1 LRGQKTIFCGFGNS
15 QSNIARRRYRMNTP
29 AHLKVLSAGAV
40 KYVVTGL
47 APRFTQETGHAVGFT
62 FGTIAGVRKRLADGE
77 TADVIIGTAPA
88 AAEFEQSGAIEA
100 GSRVELGRTL
110 TGIGVREGMPMPD
123 ISTPERFRQAMLD
136 ARSIAY
142 TSPQAGGTSGIY
154 LTALFERLDIT
165 AAMQPKA
172 LLCINGD
179 EVVDKVAAGEAE
191 IGSTFISEIVPRAGM
206 TVVGPLPPEIGN
218 ATAYA
223 AGVAAGSPNRTAARQ
238 FIALLAAPGQRNFW
252 ISRGF
257 EPAG

>member
-1 LRGQKTIFCGFGNS
+1 MR
-15 QSNIARRRYRMNTP
+15 
-29 AHLKVLSAGAV
+29 LKVLSAGAV

-47 APRFTQETGHAVGFT
+47 GAAFTRDNGREVDFT
-62 FGTIAGVRKRLADGE
+62 FGTIAGVQQRLKDGE

-88 AAEFEQSGAIEA
+88 IAQMEQSGVIEA

-110 TGIGVREGMPMPD
+110 TGIGVRDDTPSPD

-154 LTALFERLDIT
+154 LTGLMERLGIAD
-165 AAMQPKA
+165 AVSKKA

-191 IGSTFISEIVPRAGM
+191 VGSTFISEIVPRAGM
-206 TVVGPLPPEIGN
+206 KVVGPLPAAIGN

-223 AGVAAGSPNRTAARQ
+223 AGVSANSSNRDAARA
-238 FIALLAAPGQRNFW
+238 FIALLTDPAQRPFW
-252 ISRGF
+252 VSRGF

>member
-1 LRGQKTIFCGFGNS
+1 
-15 QSNIARRRYRMNTP
+15 M
-29 AHLKVLSAGAV
+29 HLKVLSAGAV

-47 APRFTQETGHAVGFT
+47 APQFTRDSGHAVDFT
-62 FGTIAGVRKRLADGE
+62 FGTIAGVRKRLQDGE

-88 AAEFEQSGAIEA
+88 VAELAQSGVIET

-110 TGIGVREGMPMPD
+110 TGIGVRDGTPLPD

-136 ARSIAY
+136 ARSLAY

-154 LTALFERLDIT
+154 LTALFERLGIAD
-165 AAMQPKA
+165 AMRPKS

-206 TVVGPLPPEIGN
+206 KVVGPLPAEIGN
-218 ATAYA
+218 ATSYA
-223 AGVAAGSPNRTAARQ
+223 AGIAAGSTRRAAAQQ
-238 FIALLAAPGQRNFW
+238 FIGLLTAPGQRDFW
-252 ISRGF
+252 VSRGF
-257 EPAG
+257 EPSGRGG